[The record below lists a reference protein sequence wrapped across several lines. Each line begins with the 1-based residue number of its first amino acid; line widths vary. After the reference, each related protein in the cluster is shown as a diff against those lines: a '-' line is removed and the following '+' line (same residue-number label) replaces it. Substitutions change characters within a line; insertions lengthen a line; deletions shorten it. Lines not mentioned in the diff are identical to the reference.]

1 MSYVFGLSFE
11 YSRYKRDAVMR
22 IFADDHLVSEIDLT
36 EDIKLKE
43 VNLYDMPRDRP
54 LKNVKNSFP
63 HMPDKLFLFE
73 ISEQYLHSNLR
84 IEIHNNNNNHT
95 NGFMTKYSYVIF
107 QEIFIIPDYML
118 EQKNWRILE
127 RLQDGYGDDTH
138 NLLFSPPLR
147 PGTFSTFAGGISVNP
162 LRTKTNK
169 HEDTALGQST
179 QPFIKHK
186 VMGGSFVIDIPLQR
200 KHKIVHLGSGIVG
213 RMVPNMSIENRLW
226 AFKQQNTN
234 T

>member
-11 YSRYKRDAVMR
+11 YRRYKRDAVMR

-36 EDIKLKE
+36 NDIKLKTI
-43 VNLYDMPRDRP
+43 NLNVMPKYKLLDQCR
-54 LKNVKNSFP
+54 VGI
-63 HMPDKLFLFE
+63 MPDKLYLFE

-95 NGFMTKYSYVIF
+95 NGFMTKYSYLIF
-107 QEIFIIPDYML
+107 HDIFIIPNYML
-118 EQKNWRILE
+118 EQKNWRIIE
-127 RLQDGYGDDTH
+127 RLQEKYGDDTH
-138 NLLFSPPLR
+138 NFLFSPPLR
-147 PGTFSTFAGGISVNP
+147 PGTFSTFAGGILVNP

-169 HEDTALGQST
+169 HEHTALGQSI
-179 QPFIKHK
+179 QPFIKHMA
-186 VMGGSFVIDIPLQR
+186 MGGSFVIDIPLQR
-200 KHKIVHLGSGIVG
+200 KHRIVHLGSGIVG

-226 AFKQQNTN
+226 AFKQLNTN